1 MINSYVVTAAFFSAT
16 VFALIHLSSNRI
28 YRYSERHRSRM
39 LSFFGGISAAYVFL
53 DLLPR
58 LETTRV
64 HLRVVFGEIPAFLE
78 VLAVPG
84 LAFIGFM
91 AFFVLEHF
99 AVYSRRSQ
107 HTKVGGEI
115 ERFSASKRAF
125 AIHFVSIAILNLIIG
140 YILRFEA
147 EAGALP
153 LLFYTAALSLHFIIL
168 DDTMEQHYKHLYI
181 RLGRYFA
188 GILPL
193 VGWGIS
199 VFFPENPSEGYLLLG
214 VILGVILFNAVKDEV
229 PKSEGKNYGLFVA
242 GALIYSTLLILA
254 AGLGG

>member
-1 MINSYVVTAAFFSAT
+1 MINGDIVLAAVFSAT
-16 VFALIHLSSNRI
+16 VFALIHLLSNKI
-28 YRYSERHRSRM
+28 YRYSEKHRSKM

-58 LETTRV
+58 LEATHV
-64 HLRVVFGEIPAFLE
+64 HLRTVFGEIPAFLD

-84 LAFIGFM
+84 LAFMGFM
-91 AFFVLEHF
+91 GFFILEHF
-99 AVYSRRSQ
+99 AVYSRRKD
-107 HTKVGGEI
+107 HTKFGGEI
-115 ERFSASKRAF
+115 ERVSASKRAF
-125 AIHFVSIAILNLIIG
+125 VVHFVSIAFLNLIIG

-181 RLGRYFA
+181 RFGRYFA
-188 GILPL
+188 SVSPL

-199 VFFPENPSEGYLLLG
+199 VFFPENSSEGYLLLG

-242 GALIYSTLLILA
+242 GASIYSALLILA
-254 AGLGG
+254 AWVGG

>member
-1 MINSYVVTAAFFSAT
+1 MINGDVVLAAFFSAT
-16 VFALIHLSSNRI
+16 VFALIHLLSNRI
-28 YRYSERHRSRM
+28 YRYSERHRSKM
-39 LSFFGGISAAYVFL
+39 LSFFGGMSAAYVFL

-64 HLRVVFGEIPAFLE
+64 HLRTVFGEIPAFLE

-91 AFFVLEHF
+91 GFFILEHF
-99 AVYSRRSQ
+99 ALYSRRSE
-107 HTKVGGEI
+107 HIKVGIEI
-115 ERFSASKRAF
+115 ERVSASKRAF
-125 AIHFVSIAILNLIIG
+125 AIHFVSIAFLNLIIG

-147 EAGALP
+147 EVGALS
-153 LLFYTAALSLHFIIL
+153 LLFYRAALSLHFIIS
-168 DDTMEQHYKHLYI
+168 DDTMEQHYKRLYI
-181 RLGRYFA
+181 QFGRYFA

-229 PKSEGKNYGLFVA
+229 PKSEGKNYSLFVA
-242 GALIYSTLLILA
+242 GAFIYSALLILA
-254 AGLGG
+254 AWLGG